1 MLDFNC
7 ELNKKSRDDWKLL
20 SSDHRHDARRSSHTL
35 LSMQSLAFV
44 MPSTVKVSFSLLLE
58 KTWSATNG
66 LSYDDEVQCGPA
78 LSLFI

>member
-7 ELNKKSRDDWKLL
+7 ELNKKSSDDWKLL
-20 SSDHRHDARRSSHTL
+20 SSDHRHYARRSSHVTVDVITSICNAFDSKGFL
-35 LSMQSLAFV
+35 LSIV
-44 MPSTVKVSFSLLLE
+44 E